1 MRKVLIFFLFFSFL
15 NPAILIAE
23 PSAIKIVDFRVQ
35 ALYRA
40 AKLNWKVKGD
50 LKSPISLQI
59 MRADTFVEGPYKEVE
74 VITLTPGKNSYE
86 YVDKSMGAEATYHYK
101 LILKETGES
110 FGPIS
115 TRPYFSPPAT

>member
-1 MRKVLIFFLFFSFL
+1 MRKLLILFLFFSFL
-15 NPAILIAE
+15 NPPISIAE
-23 PSAIKIVDFRVQ
+23 LAAIKIVDFRVQ

-50 LKSPISLQI
+50 LKNPITLQI

-86 YVDKSMGAEATYHYK
+86 YVDKTMGAEATYH
-101 LILKETGES
+101 
-110 FGPIS
+110 
-115 TRPYFSPPAT
+115 